1 MDADINHF
9 SQAGFEV
16 KSTDAEAM
24 TQSIQPYAEQCVPEA
39 LAGSDLICLV
49 RDPSGAE
56 LWIGLKKREN
66 GQLEL
71 GSFNPG
77 FAGEG
82 RARAQIV
89 GDVSDPQWKPFEIA
103 VSATLAGDEV
113 PFVFDLADPRQA
125 GQAVPGKAVAVS
137 LAGFSFDA
145 RVFRNEKAYYR
156 AQKKDGAKI
165 AFAANHF
172 IPSGTFDAAMGGM
185 ARDGRPTAYADFAG
199 TVVKSQL
206 RTNAAGGGRFWWAL
220 VRTYGDYTI
229 DVVLHP
235 TQVKEDPV
243 PGTIVSGRFWLSGR
257 LVAER

>member
-1 MDADINHF
+1 MDADVNHF

-16 KSTDAEAM
+16 KSTDAAALS
-24 TQSIQPYAEQCVPEA
+24 QSVQPYAERCVPEA
-39 LAGSDLICLV
+39 LAGADLICLV

-56 LWIGLKKREN
+56 LWIGLKKLGD

-71 GSFNPG
+71 ASFNPA

-82 RARAQIV
+82 RAKAEIV

-103 VSATLAGDEV
+103 LSASLAGDDI

-125 GQAVPGKAVAVS
+125 AQARPGKAVAVS

-145 RVFRNEKAYYR
+145 RVFKNEKSYYQ
-156 AQKKDGAKI
+156 AQKEDGAAI

-172 IPSGTFDAAMGGM
+172 IPSGTFNAEVGGM
-185 ARDGRPTAYADFAG
+185 AEAGRPTAYADFAG
-199 TVVKSQL
+199 TVLKSEL
-206 RTNAAGGGRFWWAL
+206 RTNTAGRGRFWWAL

-235 TQVKEDPV
+235 AQVKLDPV
-243 PGTIVSGRFWLSGR
+243 PGTVVSGRFWLSGR
-257 LVAER
+257 LVEP

>member
-16 KSTDAEAM
+16 KSTDAAAM
-24 TQSIQPYAEQCVPEA
+24 SQSLQTYADRCVPEA
-39 LAGSDLICLV
+39 LAGADLVCLV
-49 RDPSGAE
+49 HDPSGAE
-56 LWIGLKKREN
+56 LWIGFKKLES

-71 GSFNPG
+71 ATFNPG

-82 RARAQIV
+82 RAKAEIV

-103 VSATLAGDEV
+103 VSASLAGDEV

-125 GQAVPGKAVAVS
+125 AQARPGKAVAVS
-137 LAGFSFDA
+137 LTGFSFDA
-145 RVFRNEKAYYR
+145 RVFKDEKGYYR
-156 AQKKDGAKI
+156 AQKKGGAKV

-172 IPSGTFDAAMGGM
+172 IPSGTFGAEMGGM
-185 ARDGRPTAYADFAG
+185 AKEDRPTAYADFAG

-229 DVVLHP
+229 DVVLDP
-235 TQVKEDPV
+235 TQVKLPPT
-243 PGTIVSGRFWLSGR
+243 PGTVVSGRFWLSGR
-257 LVAER
+257 LVAEP